1 VSDSDCP
8 LITSLQLWHLQCTMP
23 GDMPDCAA
31 SAESTFPDLYESGI
45 LELQDGLEKGHF
57 TSVDLVKVN
66 SSKLWSI

>member
-1 VSDSDCP
+1 
-8 LITSLQLWHLQCTMP
+8 MP